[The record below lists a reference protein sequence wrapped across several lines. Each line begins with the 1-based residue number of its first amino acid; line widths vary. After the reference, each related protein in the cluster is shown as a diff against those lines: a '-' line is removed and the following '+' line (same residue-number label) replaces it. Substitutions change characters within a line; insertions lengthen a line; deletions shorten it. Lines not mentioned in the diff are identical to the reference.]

1 MDIELIK
8 KLYNFHINANMGLAF
23 DGIDNY
29 KNYSIAYHNKIKD
42 CWYNFI
48 TNIKVESKE
57 EFNKIILEAIP
68 KMKAKNRNIA
78 ISVSPFMELIYDNR
92 ELFFDNDYEL
102 VSNEVWQIYHNFKE
116 LNHMKTN
123 CTFTIKLEQ
132 TTDMKLYAE
141 EMTKAYQTD
150 DKDDPYGDLDSVY
163 KEVYANY
170 KKLENEYINEFYL
183 VKVNNEIVGITQA
196 VYDNEI
202 YGIYCLAVKKGFRG
216 KGIGKEIIKQQLQMC
231 KDKNLKVAF
240 LQTEEGYY
248 PADIYRRLGFKDVFT
263 EYFYRKRN
271 IESLCNNS

>member
-1 MDIELIK
+1 MEIELLIK

-48 TNIKVESKE
+48 TNIKANSKE
-57 EFNKIILEAIP
+57 EFDKNMIEAIP
-68 KMKAKNRNIA
+68 KMKAKNRNIT
-78 ISVSPFMELIYDNR
+78 INVLPFMGIMYDNR
-92 ELFFDNDYEL
+92 EAFFDSDYEL
-102 VSNEVWQIYHNFKE
+102 VSNQVWQIYDSFRE
-116 LNHMKTN
+116 LEKMETN
-123 CTFTIKLEQ
+123 CSFNVKLEQ
-132 TTDMKLYAE
+132 TMDMKLYSE
-141 EMTKAYQTD
+141 EMTKAYQTE
-150 DKDDPYGDLDSVY
+150 DKDDPYGDLDSIY

-170 KKLENEYINEFYL
+170 KKVENEYINEFYF

-202 YGIYCLAVKKGFRG
+202 YGIYSLAVKKEFRR

-231 KDKNLKVAF
+231 KDKDLKVAF

-248 PADIYRRLGFKDVFT
+248 PANIYRKLGFKDVCT
-263 EYFYRKRN
+263 EYFYIKRD
-271 IESLCNNS
+271 